1 MDSKVFSSILLA
13 GTVLAV
19 PASAGTISVSNG
31 GSIQAAI
38 NQAGAGDVVL
48 VQPGTYAPFQ
58 VTKDNIKVVSAQP
71 GGAHVVASSGRAI
84 SAYGQSN
91 IEVSNFRISAPNSDG
106 VAIGGS
112 PGNLVRNIKFMGNT
126 VETAGKDGFKF
137 FQVDG
142 LDMQDNTIKMAGA
155 LGRAGQGGNGNGDGG
170 IDWVTVNNS
179 RMVGNTV
186 ERTNGWACAMVKT
199 GSHGNLI
206 QDNEFRGCEVNGID
220 MAAGSSGRAGA
231 ANTTGKTAFNNRI
244 EGNEIS
250 SGSGCAVKFHQTSTN
265 NQVTGN
271 TIRGRTCADPNGTNN
286 SSANA
291 TVGGGSTDDDH
302 QDYGSNDGADGYTD
316 GVSATLVSMGGGK
329 CSSAAMEAAMGA
341 ISGVAGVFTG
351 GRATVVAQLAQQV
364 QLMWANQCSSE
375 QNDKLSTSNQNEAKM
390 LEYLVLMLRSTNW
403 KNENAA
409 SAAIQQ
415 IATLLFASGMI
426 YDPTVI
432 QEDYGRSYP
441 EELPDAVNNEQVI
454 AHGKTMMERQ
464 RAAQIEAQ
472 KMQAASAQSLQ
483 RTPARVAEIMAGSR
497 AAVGTTAATQ
507 ENTKMLGLLVERL
520 SSQDAAELA
529 KQRADTNE
537 MAREQTEKAMEER
550 AYRNSMQGW
559 GECSTCKGAKI
570 SWE

>member
-13 GTVLAV
+13 GTILAT
-19 PASAGTISVSNG
+19 PTLAGTITVSNG

-38 NQAGAGDVVL
+38 NQAGAGDTVL

-58 VTKDNIKVVSAQP
+58 VTKDNIKVVSVQP
-71 GGAHVVASSGRAI
+71 GGAHVVASGGRAI
-84 SAYGQSN
+84 ESYGQSN
-91 IEVSNFRISAPNSDG
+91 IEVSNFRISAPKSDG

-112 PGNLVRNIKFMGNT
+112 PGKLARNIKFLGNT
-126 VETAGKDGFKF
+126 VDVAGKDGFKF

-186 ERTNGWACAMVKT
+186 ERTNGWACAMIKT
-199 GSHGNLI
+199 GSNGNLI
-206 QDNEFRGCEVNGID
+206 QDNDFSGCEVNGID
-220 MAAGSSGRAGA
+220 MAAGSGGRAGD
-231 ANTTGKTAFNNRI
+231 ANTSGKVAFNNRI

-250 SGSGCAVKFHQTSTN
+250 SGTGCAIKFHATSSN

-286 SSANA
+286 ASANT
-291 TVGGGSTDDDH
+291 TVGGSTDDGGGYEDG
-302 QDYGSNDGADGYTD
+302 GSNTGEYSRGMT
-316 GVSATLVSMGGGK
+316 STLVSMGGDK

-351 GRATVVAQLAQQV
+351 GRATVVAQLAQQI

-375 QNDKLSTSNQNEAKM
+375 QNDKLGTSNKNEAKM
-390 LEYLVLMLRSTNW
+390 LEYMVLMLRSTNW
-403 KNENAA
+403 RNENAA
-409 SAAIQQ
+409 SSAIQQ

-441 EELPDAVNNEQVI
+441 EELPDAVDNEQVI
-454 AHGKTMMERQ
+454 AHGKGMMERQ

-472 KMQAASAQSLQ
+472 KMQSASAQSLQ
-483 RTPARVAEIMAGSR
+483 KTPARVAEIMAGSK
-497 AAVGTTAATQ
+497 AAVGPTAATQ

-520 SSQDAAELA
+520 SSQNAAELA

-537 MAREQTEKAMEER
+537 LAREQTEKAMEER